1 MKPLE
6 GTAIVDTTE
15 LLAERQE
22 QYGGFD
28 KNAEMAQELND
39 CFLANAEGVGYIFT
53 AAQKEAMHMMFHKIA
68 RYTLGNEKARMQSVE
83 DICGYAEL
91 LKRHTK

>member
-1 MKPLE
+1 MPE
-6 GTAIVDTTE
+6 VAIVDTDT

-28 KNAEMAQELND
+28 RNAEMTQELYD
-39 CFLANAEGVGYIFT
+39 CLLANAKGTGRILSS
-53 AAQKEAMHMMFHKIA
+53 AQKEAFHMIFHKIS
-68 RYTLGNEKARMQSVE
+68 RYVLGTEKARMQSVE

-91 LKRHTK
+91 LKRHTE